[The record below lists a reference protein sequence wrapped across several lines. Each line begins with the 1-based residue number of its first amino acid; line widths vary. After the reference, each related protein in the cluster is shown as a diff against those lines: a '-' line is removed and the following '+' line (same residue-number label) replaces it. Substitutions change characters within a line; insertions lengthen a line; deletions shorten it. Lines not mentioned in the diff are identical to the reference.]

1 MFQGAVQG
9 FLHESDSILPF
20 LLVTVAMGGWAGW
33 MAARAVAR
41 GWQPYLACL
50 PALLGVAA
58 AVRFIHF
65 ALFSG
70 TLLSPHYFAI
80 DALVVLAVG
89 SAAFRLT
96 RARQMTTQ
104 YRWLYAR
111 TGPFTWR
118 ERKEGLSQQA
128 GRP

>member
-1 MFQGAVQG
+1 VFQGMFQGI
-9 FLHESDSILPF
+9 LHEADSILPF
-20 LLVTVAMGGWAGW
+20 LLVTVALGGWAGW
-33 MAARAVAR
+33 MAARAVALAWR
-41 GWQPYLACL
+41 PYLACL

-70 TLLSPHYFAI
+70 TLLSVPYFAI
-80 DALVVLAVG
+80 DALAVLAIG
-89 SAAFRLT
+89 SAAFRVT

-118 ERKEGLSQQA
+118 ERPDA

>member
-1 MFQGAVQG
+1 MLQGI
-9 FLHESDSILPF
+9 LHESDSILPF
-20 LLVTVAMGGWAGW
+20 LLVTGAMGGWAGW

-41 GWQPYLACL
+41 SWRPYRACL

-70 TLLSPHYFAI
+70 TLLSPYYFAV
-80 DALVVLAVG
+80 DALVVLAIG
-89 SAAFRLT
+89 SAAFRMT

-118 ERKEGLSQQA
+118 ERPET

>member
-1 MFQGAVQG
+1 MLQGI
-9 FLHESDSILPF
+9 LHEEGSAWLF
-20 LLVTVAMGGWAGW
+20 LLVTVVMGGWAGW

-41 GWQPYLACL
+41 GWRPYLACL

-70 TLLSPHYFAI
+70 TLLSAQYFLI
-80 DALVVLAVG
+80 DALVVLAIG
-89 SAAFRLT
+89 SVAFRMT

-118 ERKEGLSQQA
+118 ERPEA

>member
-1 MFQGAVQG
+1 MFQGI
-9 FLHESDSILPF
+9 LHEEDSVLLF
-20 LLVTVAMGGWAGW
+20 LLVTVAMGGWAGG
-33 MAARAVAR
+33 MAARALAR
-41 GWQPYLACL
+41 SWRPYRDCL

-58 AVRFIHF
+58 LVRFIHF

-70 TLLSPHYFAI
+70 TLLSAQYFLV
-80 DALVVLAVG
+80 DALVVLAIG
-89 SAAFRLT
+89 SASFRIT
-96 RARQMTTQ
+96 RAAQMTTQ

-118 ERKEGLSQQA
+118 ERAAET

>member
-1 MFQGAVQG
+1 MLQGI
-9 FLHESDSILPF
+9 LHEEDTILLF
-20 LLVTVAMGGWAGW
+20 LLVTVAMGGWAAW

-41 GWQPYLACL
+41 AWRPYRACL

-58 AVRFIHF
+58 TVRFIHF

-70 TLLSPHYFAI
+70 TLLSARYFAV

-89 SAAFRLT
+89 SAAFRFT
-96 RARQMTTQ
+96 RAAQMTTQ

-118 ERKEGLSQQA
+118 ERPEA

>member
-1 MFQGAVQG
+1 MFQGVVQDI
-9 FLHESDSILPF
+9 LHESDSILPF
-20 LLVTVAMGGWAGW
+20 LLVTGAMGGWAGW

-41 GWQPYLACL
+41 SWRPYLACL

-70 TLLSPHYFAI
+70 TLLSPQYFLI
-80 DALVVLAVG
+80 DALVVLAIG
-89 SAAFRLT
+89 SVAFRMT

-118 ERKEGLSQQA
+118 ERPEAGQA
-128 GRP
+128 

>member
-1 MFQGAVQG
+1 MSGVFQGI
-9 FLHESDSILPF
+9 FYEEDSVLLF
-20 LLVTVAMGGWAGW
+20 LLVTVVMGGWAGW

-41 GWQPYLACL
+41 GWRPYRACI

-70 TLLSPHYFAI
+70 TLLSAQYFLV
-80 DALVVLAVG
+80 DALVVLAIG
-89 SAAFRLT
+89 SASFRFT
-96 RARQMTTQ
+96 RAGQMTTQ
-104 YRWLYAR
+104 YRWLYER

-118 ERKEGLSQQA
+118 ERPEA
-128 GRP
+128 ARP